1 MPPAQLHGLAPRQ
14 DTVSRLTIDR
24 QRKLK
29 IKATLATT
37 TKKASKELPCHRL
50 MTRTI
55 ARLVGNPKVSSHPN
69 KKRKIG
75 RGAPKKAR
83 LTAMPVTIRLTAQQ
97 ETASRKVLDQVGNA
111 E

>member
-1 MPPAQLHGLAPRQ
+1 MPPAQLHGLAPHQ
-14 DTVSRLTIDR
+14 DTVSPLTIDR

-55 ARLVGNPKVSSHPN
+55 ARLVGNPKVRSHPN
-69 KKRKIG
+69 KKRQIG
-75 RGAPKKAR
+75 RGAPKKSQAHSNASHHQAHRPAR
-83 LTAMPVTIRLTAQQ
+83 NGKQ
-97 ETASRKVLDQVGNA
+97 ESP
-111 E
+111 

>member
-1 MPPAQLHGLAPRQ
+1 MPPAQLHGLAPHQ
-14 DTVSRLTIDR
+14 DTVSCLTIDR

-37 TKKASKELPCHRL
+37 TKKASKELPCQRL
-50 MTRTI
+50 MTRTM
-55 ARLVGNPKVSSHPN
+55 ARLVGNPKVRSHPN

-83 LTAMPVTIRLTAQQ
+83 LRAVTIRLTTQQ
-97 ETASRKVLDQVGNA
+97 ETASRKVLDQVDNA